1 MREGEETRKPTLL
14 ILLGVGMAVMC
25 IGLVLALGGFE
36 IGCERDIPQEDTSQE
51 NTPQEDTPR
60 YSDSMVIYMAD
71 DYLLSQGRY
80 PQCGHVT
87 DGSYTLRKDAYYR
100 GDGVWEVRYYCRS
113 GDQKGT
119 GNLKVTVYLDESE
132 LFAGAT
138 H

>member
-36 IGCERDIPQEDTSQE
+36 IGCERDIPQEDA
-51 NTPQEDTPR
+51 PR
-60 YSDSMVIYMAD
+60 YSDSMVMYMAD
-71 DYLLSQGRY
+71 VYLESQGRY
-80 PQCGHVT
+80 PQCEYVT
-87 DGSYTLRKDAYYR
+87 HSSYTLHKDAYYR
-100 GDGVWEVRYYCRS
+100 GDELWEVRYYCRS